1 MKQLVGSLLATLI
14 LVSCSSVEVPSEEE
28 DLIATAARRIDL
40 PRAADTLRF
49 DALFKLKGEVTCHN
63 PIIGMRVE
71 ITDRSLGQ
79 GDGVVLGTIDI
90 PASGT
95 TEINVD
101 TLLALPQLSGRTED
115 ARYGFILVEVYEGRE
130 YRAGF
135 EPVVIIE

>member
-1 MKQLVGSLLATLI
+1 MKQLVGSLLAALI
-14 LVSCSSVEVPSEEE
+14 LVSCSSVEVPNDEE
-28 DLIATAARRIDL
+28 DLIANAARRIDL

-49 DALFKLKGEVTCHN
+49 DALFQLKGEVTCHN

-79 GDGVVLGTIDI
+79 GDGVVLGAIDI

-135 EPVVIIE
+135 EPLVIIE